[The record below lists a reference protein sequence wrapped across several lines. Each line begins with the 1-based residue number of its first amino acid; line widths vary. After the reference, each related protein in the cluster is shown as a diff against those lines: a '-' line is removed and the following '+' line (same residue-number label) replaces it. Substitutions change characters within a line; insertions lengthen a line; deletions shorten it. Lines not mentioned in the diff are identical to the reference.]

1 MGNCV
6 NKKRVFNPGAVLDRS
21 NTYQIYFS
29 FNVFDLVM
37 GEGGEIRCTGGGVR
51 ADGRGGEG
59 GEVKELR

>member
-1 MGNCV
+1 M
-6 NKKRVFNPGAVLDRS
+6 S
-21 NTYQIYFS
+21 NTYKIYFS